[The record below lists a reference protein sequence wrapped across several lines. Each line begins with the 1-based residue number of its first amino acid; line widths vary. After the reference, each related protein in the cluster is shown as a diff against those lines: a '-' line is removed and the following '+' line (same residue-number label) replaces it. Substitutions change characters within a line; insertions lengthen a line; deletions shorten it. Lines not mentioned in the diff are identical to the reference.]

1 MINKNK
7 WVLVWNGINN
17 KSITFKQDV
26 REDYNLI
33 DIRAI
38 DNNKDEQALSIYIV
52 GKGEKKFIFNNRQY
66 ALKYLFDKYSFLK
79 EMKGDHVKHTPMY
92 PNFPKQ
98 VMEMEF
104 CDLYRNA
111 MMHYWTAD
119 RKSVV

>member
-52 GKGEKKFIFNNRQY
+52 GKGEKKFIFNNRQD

-79 EMKGDHVKHTPMY
+79 EMKGDIK
-92 PNFPKQ
+92 K
-98 VMEMEF
+98 
-104 CDLYRNA
+104 
-111 MMHYWTAD
+111 
-119 RKSVV
+119 